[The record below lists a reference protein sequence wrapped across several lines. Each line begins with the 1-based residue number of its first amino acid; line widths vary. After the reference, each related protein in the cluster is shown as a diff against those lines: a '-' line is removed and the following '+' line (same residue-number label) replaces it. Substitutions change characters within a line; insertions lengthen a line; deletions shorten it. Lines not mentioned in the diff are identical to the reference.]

1 MKQLS
6 AAILAAEARC
16 HHSKILL
23 SQHYGEFSGALKSA
37 ATSKTS
43 FFATLLGG
51 AAFGYF
57 SGGGGFASKA
67 KNRFSGGGSFSWTN
81 SILKVL
87 FPYITGS
94 LLGMLQTF
102 LNRRTAKEEPA
113 PQSEQTEYHPK

>member
-1 MKQLS
+1 MKHLR
-6 AAILAAEARC
+6 AAIQAAEARTQQ
-16 HHSKILL
+16 SKILL
-23 SQHYGEFSGALKSA
+23 TQHYGEFTGAIKSA

-43 FFATLLGG
+43 FFATLLSG
-51 AAFGYF
+51 AALGYF
-57 SGGGGFASKA
+57 TGGGSFASKV

-102 LNRRTAKEEPA
+102 LNRRTPKEEPERQA
-113 PQSEQTEYHPK
+113 EKTETSS